1 MTSETSVLTDFSEL
15 NSDTLS
21 AGAVW
26 QPWTCFHSL
35 WHLQRWYLLWK
46 TNTWNRQKS
55 LTSVFPCLV
64 VLEVPNDV
72 SADLLH
78 CLSLLPSRKTSCWK
92 YSRHRETD
100 QKGNQI
106 LSPEISCSSGWVCCY
121 CKWFEIYTG
130 QECKQPLL
138 AISNDCYQF
147 YYSQAGRENAVKN
160 TNISNMDCS
169 DNAYYCLR
177 VLLLSIF
184 ANSWQQLLV
193 NNIILVSVRAEGS
206 PGCKRRFGTQ
216 LHHRL
221 LWLCYFLVLCCS
233 SFLVN
238 IG

>member
-1 MTSETSVLTDFSEL
+1 MTSETSVLTDFSEI

-35 WHLQRWYLLWK
+35 WHLQRWHLLWK

-106 LSPEISCSSGWVCCY
+106 LSPEISCSSGWVCCIVSGLRFILG
-121 CKWFEIYTG
+121 KSANSRS
-130 QECKQPLL
+130 LL
-138 AISNDCYQF
+138 FQMTATSFIIPRQVGKKLWKTPTFQTWTAQIMHITASE
-147 YYSQAGRENAVKN
+147 S
-160 TNISNMDCS
+160 S
-169 DNAYYCLR
+169 YCLS
-177 VLLLSIF
+177 LQT
-184 ANSWQQLLV
+184 AGNSSW
-193 NNIILVSVRAEGS
+193 
-206 PGCKRRFGTQ
+206 
-216 LHHRL
+216 
-221 LWLCYFLVLCCS
+221 
-233 SFLVN
+233 
-238 IG
+238 